1 MKNRLFVFMFLMV
14 SVFSVMAQYNAH
26 VETTTDEQQLIGAQ
40 QAREFIQSAKNL
52 VFYLPFSSQSA
63 QDAKVAD
70 TKKIVWCENRNKE
83 KDEAGIFTYNV
94 NGIKAKP
101 GAYFDKDFTIS
112 VWVNVEN
119 VSKWSRI
126 IDFGVGQNN
135 SNIVFSNSASM
146 SGIPGLAIYK
156 GAGTDLTQI
165 RGTDKNRL
173 KEGEWY
179 HLAATLT
186 GTVARLYVNG
196 VEIQKAE
203 NFYVPGNAA
212 RPMCLIGAS
221 NFEGESNFYGRMDEL
236 RIYNKALSDLE
247 IKILAEWKFQKP

>member
-1 MKNRLFVFMFLMV
+1 MKNRFFVFVLLM
-14 SVFSVMAQYNAH
+14 SSAFSVMAQYKAP
-26 VETTTDEQQLIGAQ
+26 VETTTDEQQLIRAQ
-40 QAREFIQSAKNL
+40 QAREFIQSGQNL
-52 VFYLPFSSQSA
+52 VFYLPFASQSA
-63 QDAKVAD
+63 LDAKFAD
-70 TKKIVWCENRNKE
+70 TKKIVWCENRYRE
-83 KDEAGIFTYNV
+83 KDEAGIFTVGV
-94 NGIKAKP
+94 NGIKAKT
-101 GAYFDKDFTIS
+101 GEYFDKDFTIS

-135 SNIVFSNSASM
+135 ANIVFSNSASM

-186 GTVARLYVNG
+186 CTVARLYVNG

-203 NFYVPGNAA
+203 NFYVPGNTA
-212 RPMCLIGAS
+212 RPMCWIGAS

-236 RIYNKALSDLE
+236 RIYNKALSDME
-247 IKILAEWKFQKP
+247 IKILADWKFQKP

>member
-1 MKNRLFVFMFLMV
+1 MKNRFFIIVLLLSAVFP
-14 SVFSVMAQYNAH
+14 VMAQYKTR
-26 VETTTDEQQLIGAQ
+26 VETTTDEKVIAAAQ
-40 QAREFIQSAKNL
+40 QARDYIRSDQNL
-52 VFYLPFSSQSA
+52 IFYLPFASPGP

-70 TKKIVWCENRNKE
+70 TKKIVWCENRHKE
-83 KDEAGIFTYNV
+83 KDEAGIFTYGV

-135 SNIVFSNSASM
+135 ANIVFSNSASL

-156 GAGTDLTQI
+156 GAGTDITQI
-165 RGTDKNRL
+165 RGTEKDRL

-179 HLAATLT
+179 HLAASLN
-186 GTVARLYVNG
+186 GTVARLYING
-196 VEIQKAE
+196 VEIQKVE
-203 NFYVPGNAA
+203 NFYVPGNTP
-212 RPMCLIGAS
+212 RPMCWIGAS

-236 RIYNKALSDLE
+236 RIYNKALTDME
-247 IKILAEWKFQKP
+247 IKILADWKFQKP